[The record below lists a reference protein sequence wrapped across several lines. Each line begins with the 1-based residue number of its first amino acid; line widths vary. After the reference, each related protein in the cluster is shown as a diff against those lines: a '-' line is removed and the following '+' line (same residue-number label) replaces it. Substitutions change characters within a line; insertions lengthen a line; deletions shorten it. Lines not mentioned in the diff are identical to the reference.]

1 MSEKEIE
8 LESILKL
15 IKADKAEFSFLEKLE
30 PSEIIKLKTQIVEAA
45 NSNMSDI
52 FSPFA
57 KVSKFLPN
65 FLNAKAT
72 EEILGAKI
80 AANLSYHLPPD
91 DAIGIANH
99 FSTKF
104 FADVLENL
112 VPEKI
117 EEMIKKSSHDL
128 MRKAVNELLTRKN
141 YSLIGSLIDFTPLDS
156 VEKIAKSLNKSED
169 LILISY
175 YCKNK
180 PRLLNL
186 FETKFDDN
194 LTLKSALVGLGDEYF
209 KYYKEIYKDATDS
222 LFQKTLNLVAISDSN
237 LKEKFSSIKN

>member
-1 MSEKEIE
+1 MSNKEIE

-15 IKADKAEFSFLEKLE
+15 IKADKSEFTFLEKLE
-30 PSEIIKLKTQIVEAA
+30 SSEILKLKNQIVEAA

-80 AANLSYHLPPD
+80 AANLSYHLPPE
-91 DAIGIANH
+91 DAIGIANY

-128 MRKAVNELLTRKN
+128 MRKAVYELLSRKN

-156 VEKIAKSLNKSED
+156 VEKIAKGLQSSED

-180 PRLLNL
+180 TRLLSL
-186 FETKFDDN
+186 FESKFDDK
-194 LTLKSALVGLGDEYF
+194 LILKTALVGLNEEYF
-209 KYYKEIYKDATDS
+209 NRYKDIYKEATDS
-222 LFQKTLNLVAISDSN
+222 LFEKTLNLIISSDTS
-237 LKEKFSSIKN
+237 LKQKFSSIKN